1 MKVVLFMAAI
11 RRKMFWTLERWNES
25 KAKKAFL
32 LVGARQT
39 GKTYIVREFAREH
52 FAHLAE
58 VNFLE
63 DEKAIRVLSEAQ
75 DAEDFVSRLSDLRH
89 ACNSW
94 RDACLSR

>member
-39 GKTYIVREFAREH
+39 GKLI
-52 FAHLAE
+52 
-58 VNFLE
+58 
-63 DEKAIRVLSEAQ
+63 S
-75 DAEDFVSRLSDLRH
+75 
-89 ACNSW
+89 
-94 RDACLSR
+94 